1 MKYFLIFG
9 AGKSSLFLIEHLHSY
24 GKSKQIKTVVCD
36 KDFSFVKSILNPD
49 SFFEFKQLDI
59 FKSEEIEPL
68 IKHSEIVV
76 SLLPAHL
83 HLHIARYCLYHNK
96 NLCTASYISE
106 EMQLLNEQVEKK
118 GLTFLNEMGLDPGI
132 DHMSAMQL
140 FENIKNN
147 GGKIQSFK
155 SYCGGLV
162 DDDCEGD
169 NPWRYKFTW
178 NPRNV
183 VLAGQGACAQF
194 LSNHQL
200 KILPYHQLFKKQ
212 DIFNINGHIL
222 EGYPNRDSLI
232 YTNAYG
238 LEKTSTIIR
247 GTLRKQG
254 FCSAW
259 QQLVSLGLTDNQK
272 ILHLDT
278 KTTYRQWLNMYCPMG
293 IEGLKEYLSCSD
305 EDMAKIKWL
314 GLLDDNILPI
324 FEGTSAEILEEIL
337 KTKWKLL
344 PEDKDMVVMIHEII
358 YQKNNKTYELKS
370 FLKLKGESQTHTAMA
385 KTVGLPLAYG
395 TILLYEGNIK
405 TKGVIMPIFKE
416 VYEPVLEQLI
426 LKGIEFKETIRELT

>member
-9 AGKSSLFLIEHLHSY
+9 AGKSSLFLIEHLHAY

-36 KDFSFVKSILNPD
+36 KDIDFVRTIFNLD
-49 SFFEFKQLDI
+49 DFFEFKQLDI
-59 FKSEEIEPL
+59 FKSEDLEPL
-68 IKHSEIVV
+68 IKNSEIVV

-83 HLHIARYCLYHNK
+83 HLHIAKYCLNHNK
-96 NLCTASYISE
+96 NLCTASYISD
-106 EMQLLNEQVEKK
+106 EMQQLNEQAKQK
-118 GLTFLNEMGLDPGI
+118 GLIFLNEMGLDPGI
-132 DHMSAMQL
+132 DHMSAIQL
-140 FENIKNN
+140 FDDIKYK
-147 GGKIQSFK
+147 GGEIQSFK

-183 VLAGQGACAQF
+183 VLAGQGGCAQF

-212 DIFNINGHIL
+212 DVFNIDGQIL

-232 YTNAYG
+232 YTKAYG

-259 QQLVSLGLTDNQK
+259 QQLVSLGLTDNHK
-272 ILHLDT
+272 ILQLDS
-278 KTTYRQWLNMYCPMG
+278 KTTCRQWINMYCPMG
-293 IEGLKEYLSCSD
+293 VESIQEYLSCND

-314 GLLDDNILPI
+314 GLLDDSLLPI
-324 FEGTSAEILEEIL
+324 FKGTSAEILEEIL
-337 KTKWKLL
+337 KTKWQLM
-344 PEDKDMVVMIHEII
+344 PNDKDMVVMIHEIT
-358 YQKNNKTYELKS
+358 YQLNNKLYELKS
-370 FLKLKGESQTHTAMA
+370 FLKLKGETQTRTAMA

-395 TILLYEGNIK
+395 TILLYEGKIK

-416 VYEPVLEQLI
+416 IYQPVLEQL
-426 LKGIEFKETIRELT
+426 KHQGIDFQEVVNELT